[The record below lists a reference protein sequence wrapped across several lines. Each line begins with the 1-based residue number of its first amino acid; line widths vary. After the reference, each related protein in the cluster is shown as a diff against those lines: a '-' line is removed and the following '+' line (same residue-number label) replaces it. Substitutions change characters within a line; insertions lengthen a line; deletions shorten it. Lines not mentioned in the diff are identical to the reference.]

1 MNQNL
6 WLLDQV
12 ARERQQ
18 ELRHESDQIR
28 MAKAAQSA
36 QRVEARSQRPRV
48 AGMRVLKQAMMILAA
63 IVTTMLG

>member
-6 WLLDQV
+6 WLLDRV

-18 ELRHESDQIR
+18 ELRNESDQIR

-36 QRVEARSQRPRV
+36 QRVEARLQRPRE

-63 IVTTMLG
+63 IVTTVLG